1 MCEKVDESLSIALEA
16 FHVWSVEDW
25 FAVPF
30 RATLTPAEN
39 NCISNMFMYWPVV
52 DSTFIFLA
60 FTEHVT
66 VEGAAV
72 TGDVVGEGLD
82 MEVGELEVGAELTL
96 GSALGISDGEVDG
109 FNVSEHECGKSNVN
123 SDTPHVSP
131 VESLKTTAPCSS
143 STDNVAFDNQQRHP
157 FGSVLSTHHRLNT
170 LIALA
175 VTGVPKLISH
185 QPLGSVAAV
194 DESVVGLPSIAF
206 EATACLLVDD

>member
-1 MCEKVDESLSIALEA
+1 VCEKVDESLSIALEA

-82 MEVGELEVGAELTL
+82 MEVGGLEVGV
-96 GSALGISDGEVDG
+96 IVDGELDELAVVG
-109 FNVSEHECGKSNVN
+109 FNVGEALGGIVSAQDDKSKSN
-123 SDTPHVSP
+123 SSWLHVSP
-131 VESLKTTAPCSS
+131 KDSVLTTTSFSS
-143 STDNVAFDNQQRHP
+143 RSSIVAFDSRQRQAGAS
-157 FGSVLSTHHRLNT
+157 FTSWQYRLT
-170 LIALA
+170 T
-175 VTGVPKLISH
+175 VR
-185 QPLGSVAAV
+185 
-194 DESVVGLPSIAF
+194 
-206 EATACLLVDD
+206 